1 MKCKRCV
8 IFTKDR
14 LTSKIV
20 TLLLKTMF
28 FFLLRYMVFDYEQI
42 SQWKKKIKKDY
53 IERIKYSGMGVLK
66 ILFKI

>member
-1 MKCKRCV
+1 MKCKRRV

-42 SQWKKKIKKDY
+42 SQ
-53 IERIKYSGMGVLK
+53 
-66 ILFKI
+66 

>member
-42 SQWKKKIKKDY
+42 SQWKKKLKKDY

>member
-1 MKCKRCV
+1 MKRNRCV

-42 SQWKKKIKKDY
+42 SQ
-53 IERIKYSGMGVLK
+53 
-66 ILFKI
+66 

>member
-8 IFTKDR
+8 ISTKDR

>member
-42 SQWKKKIKKDY
+42 SQWKKKFKKDY